1 MGVEKDTRT
10 CKLCRQEKDKKKHF
24 YSPTD
29 DVCIACNGDWVTLKN
44 ARKLGREEG
53 PAALQERIRKHIRLA
68 RINREALRSITIKEK

>member
-29 DVCIACNGDWVTLKN
+29 DVCIACNGDWTVLKK
-44 ARKLGREEG
+44 AKKLGREQG
-53 PAALQERIRKHIRLA
+53 PAALQERIRKFIRLA
-68 RINREALRSITIKEK
+68 RLNREALRSVTSKTK